1 MDQGVYMKRIKPKQ
15 NYNTL
20 LRGVAEVERRQS
32 DLADTIKEAKQA
44 LEDLEADYNRLS
56 KVIDTASKRELAE
69 GLDGYRAY

>member
-1 MDQGVYMKRIKPKQ
+1 MDQGVYMKRIEPKQ

>member
-1 MDQGVYMKRIKPKQ
+1 MDQGVYMKRIEPKQ

-69 GLDGYRAY
+69 GLDGYRA